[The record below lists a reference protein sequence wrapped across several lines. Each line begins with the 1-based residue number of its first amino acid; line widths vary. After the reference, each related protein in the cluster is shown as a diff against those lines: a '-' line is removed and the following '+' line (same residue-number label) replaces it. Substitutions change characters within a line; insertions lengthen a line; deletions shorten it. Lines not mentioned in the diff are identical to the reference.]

1 MIPALK
7 AGYRCVHTHPDA
19 PPYLYHTRR
28 MIDTAYGYETEAAT
42 GEAVRACGIPREE
55 LFITTK
61 LPCVSSH
68 RHVRV

>member
-1 MIPALK
+1 
-7 AGYRCVHTHPDA
+7 
-19 PPYLYHTRR
+19 
-28 MIDTAYGYETEAAT
+28 MIDTAYGYETEPAT

-61 LPCVSSH
+61 LPCVSFP